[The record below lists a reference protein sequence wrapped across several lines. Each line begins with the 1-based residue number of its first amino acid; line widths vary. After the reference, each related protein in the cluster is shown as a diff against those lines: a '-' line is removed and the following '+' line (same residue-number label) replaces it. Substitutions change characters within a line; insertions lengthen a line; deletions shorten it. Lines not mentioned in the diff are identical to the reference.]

1 MGIRTIST
9 GRAMLLLVSSCVVA
23 AYPALAEDQ
32 PDPGAEDHRVSMS
45 EIRDRAGS
53 MPIDQRKDIDKRIT
67 ATVERVNRDVA
78 TTGQAKIATKLA
90 SGFGITI
97 DALLDVK
104 SDRGFSWGEL
114 VVARTLLSDSK
125 RTISID
131 DLGSLRAEGFTWGAL
146 AYALGFHLEDLE
158 DAIRAQGR
166 IATGL
171 SKGGPAGK

>member
-1 MGIRTIST
+1 MIARTISA
-9 GRAMLLLVSSCVVA
+9 GRATFLLVCLGLGA
-23 AYPALAEDQ
+23 AHPAWAEDH
-32 PDPGAEDHRVSMS
+32 PDPGAEAHRVSMS
-45 EIRDRAGS
+45 EVRDRAGS
-53 MPIDQRKDIDKRIT
+53 MPIDLRKDIDKRIA

-90 SGFGITI
+90 SGFGITL

-125 RTISID
+125 RTLSLD
-131 DLGSLRAEGFTWGAL
+131 DLGSLRAEGLSWGAL

-171 SKGGPAGK
+171 SKGGPAGN

>member
-1 MGIRTIST
+1 MSDRTISAV
-9 GRAMLLLVSSCVVA
+9 GGMLLLVCVGVGIA
-23 AYPALAEDQ
+23 GPAWAVDE
-32 PDPGAEDHRVSMS
+32 PDPGAEPHRVSLS
-45 EIRDRAGS
+45 EVRDRAGS
-53 MPIDQRKDIDKRIT
+53 MPIDLRKDTDKRIA

-78 TTGQAKIATKLA
+78 ATGQARIATKLA
-90 SGFGITI
+90 SQFGITL

-125 RTISID
+125 RAIDLD
-131 DLGSLRAEGFTWGAL
+131 DLGSLRAEGFSWGAL

-171 SKGGPAGK
+171 SKGGSTEK

>member
-1 MGIRTIST
+1 
-9 GRAMLLLVSSCVVA
+9 MLLLVCFGVGAVGSA
-23 AYPALAEDQ
+23 RAGDQ
-32 PDPGAEDHRVSMS
+32 PDPGAEPHRVSMS

-53 MPIDQRKDIDKRIT
+53 MPGDLRRDIDKRIA
-67 ATVERVNRDVA
+67 ATVERVNRDA
-78 TTGQAKIATKLA
+78 TTTGQARIATKLA
-90 SGFGITI
+90 SQFGITV

-104 SDRGFSWGEL
+104 SERGFSWGEL

-125 RTISID
+125 RAINLD
-131 DLGSLRAEGFTWGAL
+131 DLGSLRAEGLTWGAL

-171 SKGGPAGK
+171 SKGGSTEK